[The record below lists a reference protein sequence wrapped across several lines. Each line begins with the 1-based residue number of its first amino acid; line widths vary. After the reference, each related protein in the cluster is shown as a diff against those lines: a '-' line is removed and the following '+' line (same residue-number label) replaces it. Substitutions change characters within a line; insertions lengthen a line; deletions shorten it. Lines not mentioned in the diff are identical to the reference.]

1 MDGTAAEPARPVRRR
16 LTRRSQVTL
25 AIVVAAL
32 LGVAAAVGLTTDNQ
46 AKATPSPAA
55 RNFTLAELGHPAVK
69 ISLAAL
75 AGKPVIIN
83 FFASWC
89 APCKRETPM
98 LASFY
103 RQHGGKVLVIG
114 VDSNDETG
122 PALKFARAAGISYP
136 VAVDPFPS
144 SVTAVSYGVQA
155 LPQTFFLNAQHKI
168 VRHVVGDL
176 TERELTSWAA
186 SIAAPKRG

>member
-1 MDGTAAEPARPVRRR
+1 
-16 LTRRSQVTL
+16 
-25 AIVVAAL
+25 
-32 LGVAAAVGLTTDNQ
+32 
-46 AKATPSPAA
+46 
-55 RNFTLAELGHPAVK
+55 
-69 ISLAAL
+69 
-75 AGKPVIIN
+75 
-83 FFASWC
+83 
-89 APCKRETPM
+89 M

>member
-1 MDGTAAEPARPVRRR
+1 MDGTAAEPARPVRRL
-16 LTRRSQVTL
+16 LTRRSQVTV

-32 LGVAAAVGLTTDNQ
+32 LGAAAAVGLTTNGQ
-46 AKATPSPAA
+46 AKATPPAA
-55 RNFTLAELGHPAVK
+55 RNFTLAELGHPAAK

-98 LASFY
+98 LARFY

-122 PALKFARAAGISYP
+122 PALKFAHAAGISYP

-144 SVTAVSYGVQA
+144 SVTVSYGVQA

-176 TERELTSWAA
+176 TQRELTSWAA

>member
-1 MDGTAAEPARPVRRR
+1 MDGTAAEPARPILRR

-25 AIVVAAL
+25 GIVVAAL
-32 LGVAAAVGLTTDNQ
+32 LGAAAAVGLTTDGH
-46 AKATPSPAA
+46 AKTTPPPPAA
-55 RNFTLAELGHPAVK
+55 RNFTLAELGHPAAK

-122 PALKFARAAGISYP
+122 PALKFARTAGIGYP

-144 SVTAVSYGVQA
+144 SVTVSYGVEA

-186 SIAAPKRG
+186 SLAAPKRG

>member
-1 MDGTAAEPARPVRRR
+1 MDGTAAESASPVRRR
-16 LTRRSQVTL
+16 LNRRSQL
-25 AIVVAAL
+25 ILGIVVAAL
-32 LGVAAAVGLTTDNQ
+32 LGVAAAVGLTTTAGQ
-46 AKATPSPAA
+46 AKVSEPAA
-55 RNFTLAELGHPAVK
+55 RNFTLAELGRPRTK
-69 ISLAAL
+69 ISLAAF
-75 AGKPVIIN
+75 AGKPVILN

-103 RQHGGKVLVIG
+103 RQHHGQVLVIG
-114 VDSNDETG
+114 VDSNDENG
-122 PALKFARAAGISYP
+122 PAMKFARAAGITYP

-144 SVTAVSYGVQA
+144 SVTATSYRVLA

-176 TERELTSWAA
+176 TMKDLTSWAA
-186 SIAAPKRG
+186 SIAGRKAT

>member
-1 MDGTAAEPARPVRRR
+1 MDGTAAEPARPVLRR

-25 AIVVAAL
+25 GIVVAAL
-32 LGVAAAVGLTTDNQ
+32 LGAAAAVGLTTTTGQ
-46 AKATPSPAA
+46 AKATPPAA
-55 RNFTLAELGHPAVK
+55 RNFTLAELGHPAAK

-122 PALKFARAAGISYP
+122 PALKFAHTAGISYP

-144 SVTAVSYGVQA
+144 SVTVSYGVEA

-186 SIAAPKRG
+186 SLAAPKRG

>member
-1 MDGTAAEPARPVRRR
+1 MDGTAAEPARPVLRR

-25 AIVVAAL
+25 GIVVAAL
-32 LGVAAAVGLTTDNQ
+32 LGAAAAVGLTTTTGQ
-46 AKATPSPAA
+46 AKATPPAA
-55 RNFTLAELGHPAVK
+55 RNFTLAELGHPAAK

-103 RQHGGKVLVIG
+103 CQHGGKVLVIG

-122 PALKFARAAGISYP
+122 PALKFARTAGISYP

-144 SVTAVSYGVQA
+144 SVTVSYGVEA

-186 SIAAPKRG
+186 SLAAPKRG